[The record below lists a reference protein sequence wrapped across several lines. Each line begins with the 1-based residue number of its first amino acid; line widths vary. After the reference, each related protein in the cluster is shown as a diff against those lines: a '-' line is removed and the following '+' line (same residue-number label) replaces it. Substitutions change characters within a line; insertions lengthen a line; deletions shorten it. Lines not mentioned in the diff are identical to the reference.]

1 MAGRDTKEAQR
12 PNSKTM
18 EQQMSVQQSQDMV
31 QPPEKQPA
39 ANLQGQ
45 SAPVV
50 QQSAGTPTGI
60 KPQIRD
66 WASI

>member
-1 MAGRDTKEAQR
+1 
-12 PNSKTM
+12 
-18 EQQMSVQQSQDMV
+18 MSVQQSQDMV
-31 QPPEKQPA
+31 QPPEKRPA
-39 ANLQGQ
+39 ANVQGQ

-50 QQSAGTPTGI
+50 QQSAGTTTGI